1 MVFIFSIAVIVFIL
15 IYLIPQFVNI
25 YKTAGVKLNPITSF
39 LVAASTFLKANLF
52 YILITIVIFVTII
65 YVLYKHI
72 KAFRYFLQTV
82 FMKTPV
88 LGKIIIYKEMTIFTK
103 TFASLLKNNVFITD
117 SISILGKITNNEIS
131 INRAKYILRNFNHIK
146 LEDKQKSVK
155 DYYPELIK
163 CFFFT
168 KKSSISNLE
177 LEKLKSFL
185 GDEWIEKMTNIFD
198 YQENSEKLVTNQYV
212 KKLMK

>member
-1 MVFIFSIAVIVFIL
+1 MIDDILKGNYERINDLFSTEDIKFDINDYRDNKALYDVINL
-15 IYLIPQFVNI
+15 INDY
-25 YKTAGVKLNPITSF
+25 
-39 LVAASTFLKANLF
+39 
-52 YILITIVIFVTII
+52 
-65 YVLYKHI
+65 
-72 KAFRYFLQTV
+72 
-82 FMKTPV
+82 
-88 LGKIIIYKEMTIFTK
+88 
-103 TFASLLKNNVFITD
+103 
-117 SISILGKITNNEIS
+117 KITNNEIS

-163 CFFFT
+163 CFSFT

-177 LEKLKSFL
+177 FEKLKSFL